1 VEPNRDVMVIS
12 LCWIEDDRH
21 KRRAE
26 QPGQL
31 KWNFGDT
38 RDVDVPFV
46 ALPESRGI
54 VCAKAQ
60 SICLRIGRRDDEM
73 LERSPAPRFSGNQI
87 PTNCK
92 SEPAAAI
99 DYSIAHHYW
108 CRGELL
114 FAEFDS
120 RCSRMFRSSCRIS
133 SYAQFPQT
141 QRVARDTFV
150 KFLFQNLQR
159 NTVQRSSSRRGR
171 S

>member
-1 VEPNRDVMVIS
+1 MVA
-12 LCWIEDDRH
+12 LLMHRGRPAQ
-21 KRRAE
+21 RRAE

-31 KWNFGDT
+31 KWNFGDI
-38 RDVDVPFV
+38 RDIDVPFV
-46 ALPESRGI
+46 TLPESQGI

-60 SICLRIGRRDDEM
+60 SMCLRIGRRDDETF
-73 LERSPAPRFSGNQI
+73 ERRPAPRVSAIRYRLLQS
-87 PTNCK
+87 PST
-92 SEPAAAI
+92 AAAI
-99 DYSIAHHYW
+99 DHSIARHYW

-150 KFLFQNLQR
+150 KFLFQNLDATR
-159 NTVQRSSSRRGR
+159 FSVQAAAGVGHDATD
-171 S
+171 